1 MTREPTLEAVNRA
14 LSVQVQQLMAD
25 LSRADAT
32 IRKLEAALRDIEGMI
47 PYATPDYSHRVWTIA
62 RAALEV
68 K

>member
-1 MTREPTLEAVNRA
+1 MTREPTIEAVNRA

-32 IRKLEAALRDIEGMI
+32 IRKLEAELVDAK
-47 PYATPDYSHRVWTIA
+47 
-62 RAALEV
+62 RAADLERG

>member
-1 MTREPTLEAVNRA
+1 VTREPTIEAVNRA

-32 IRKLEAALRDIEGMI
+32 IRKLEAELVDAK
-47 PYATPDYSHRVWTIA
+47 
-62 RAALEV
+62 RAADLERG

>member
-14 LSVQVQQLMAD
+14 LAVMVQQLMDD

-32 IRKLEAALRDIEGMI
+32 IRKLEAELVD
-47 PYATPDYSHRVWTIA
+47 A
-62 RAALEV
+62 RRAVDLEMG